1 MKLVAKVNDTGEILD
16 VLVLTQLCG
25 IKDAECD
32 VQTSNTSCGKY
43 RVPFE
48 ASVHLSTGMCDKNG
62 REILVGDWATRDDMD
77 DRQCIITDG
86 TRFYCAVDD
95 FSELLTPE
103 LAATLEVVR

>member
-48 ASVHLSTGMCDKNG
+48 ASVHLSTGMFDRNG
-62 REILVGDWATRDDMD
+62 REILVGDKVRDEAHK
-77 DRQCIITDG
+77 REGVVLFDG
-86 TRFYCAVDD
+86 MLF
-95 FSELLTPE
+95 
-103 LAATLEVVR
+103 